1 MSTEVAT
8 SEYMLL
14 FRNTGWH
21 KELSAQEIQEHMARF
36 TAWFEKLNSEGKFRL
51 GGPLAHQGKTL
62 TSKTNVIDGPFAES
76 KEAIAGFFIIR
87 AGSLAEAVE
96 TARGCPG
103 LDFGQTV
110 DVRAIMPEPDE
121 LKFARMKTGKAS
133 SEGHHGK

>member
-1 MSTEVAT
+1 MSAETAT

-21 KELSAQEIQEHMARF
+21 KQLSAEEIQQHMTRF
-36 TAWFEKLNSEGKFRL
+36 TAWFEKLNREGKFKI
-51 GGPLAHQGKTL
+51 GGPLAHEGKTV

-76 KEAIAGFFIIR
+76 KEAVAGFFIIR

-96 TARGCPG
+96 AARGCPG

-110 DVRAIMPEPDE
+110 DVRAITPEPDE
-121 LKFARMKTGKAS
+121 LKFARIKAGKA
-133 SEGHHGK
+133 E